1 MKEKYLVVIPVSK
14 EAYLKQF
21 TSTDRAVQLITE
33 KAGTQTPDNHITEF
47 FDAPMFIFSRH
58 EGKSNKA
65 VNERATYIAD
75 KLSDEENIYGP
86 AVLIGKTDDCVDGFT
101 LEEAE
106 KIRNEI
112 NELRAG

>member
-21 TSTDRAVQLITE
+21 TSTDRAVQLISE
-33 KAGTQTPDNHITEF
+33 KAGTQVPDNRVTEYF
-47 FDAPMFIFSRH
+47 ASPMFIFSRH
-58 EGKSNKA
+58 EGKSNKT

-75 KLSDEENIYGP
+75 MPSDEENIYGP
-86 AVLIGKTDDCVDGFT
+86 AVLIGKADDTIYGLT

-106 KIRNEI
+106 KIRDEI